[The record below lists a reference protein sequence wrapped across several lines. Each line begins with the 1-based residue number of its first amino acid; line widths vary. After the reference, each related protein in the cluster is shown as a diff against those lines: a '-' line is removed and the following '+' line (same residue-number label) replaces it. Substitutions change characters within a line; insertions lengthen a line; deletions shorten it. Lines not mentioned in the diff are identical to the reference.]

1 MPLKQVID
9 AAKKKKSEMRHGAF
23 CLENKRSPTRT
34 KSNDTARL
42 SFSMADEVVEE
53 KENELFSAITSTG
66 AKQADTDLNK
76 NRAVVLSSI
85 KTKTIS
91 QVCKQNLNK
100 QAQIVLRPN
109 KKLYSS
115 HTAANAAQR
124 KEEKS
129 PQ

>member
-1 MPLKQVID
+1 MPLTQVIID
-9 AAKKKKSEMRHGAF
+9 SATKKKKNEVRHGAF

-66 AKQADTDLNK
+66 AKHANADSNS

-100 QAQIVLRPN
+100 
-109 KKLYSS
+109 
-115 HTAANAAQR
+115 
-124 KEEKS
+124 
-129 PQ
+129 